1 MKNIFT
7 LILAFILILG
17 CHKKSNQSTDNNN
30 ILLSDMDSTS
40 TIANHKIIPLKTLRF
55 DIELN
60 SDSVIITH
68 FATLKTNFGQ
78 ITIALFGVDAPKTVK
93 NFVKLSKSGYYNGTL
108 VHRIAKNFLIQ
119 MGDGNTKYHSKK
131 HLWGTGGRSI
141 YGTYFSNELNPNSY
155 IYRTGYTYGTVAM
168 ANSGPNKNLSQ
179 FFICLEEAEDL
190 DRKYTIFGK
199 VIKGMDIVEK
209 IANQP
214 INPYPFDSSDGTP
227 IHSIKILSISIAN
240 NKKSR

>member
-1 MKNIFT
+1 
-7 LILAFILILG
+7 
-17 CHKKSNQSTDNNN
+17 
-30 ILLSDMDSTS
+30 MDSAS
-40 TIANHKIIPLKTLRF
+40 SIANDKIIQLKKLKF
-55 DIELN
+55 NIELN
-60 SDSVIITH
+60 PDSVIITH
-68 FATLKTNFGQ
+68 FATLKTSFGP

-93 NFVKLSKSGYYNGTL
+93 NFVKLAKSGYYNGTL
-108 VHRIAKNFLIQ
+108 IHRIAKNFLIQ

-131 HLWGTGGRSI
+131 HLWGTGGKSI
-141 YGTYFSNELNPNSY
+141 YGTYFPDEINHNSY

-179 FFICLEEAEDL
+179 FFICFEEAEDL

-199 VIKGMDIVEK
+199 VIEGMDVVEK

-227 IHSIKILSISIAN
+227 IHPIKIISISISN
-240 NKKSR
+240 NKKKLKNFFNNGPRR

>member
-1 MKNIFT
+1 
-7 LILAFILILG
+7 
-17 CHKKSNQSTDNNN
+17 
-30 ILLSDMDSTS
+30 MDSAF
-40 TIANHKIIPLKTLRF
+40 TIAPDKVIPLKNLKF

-60 SDSVIITH
+60 PDSVSITH

-78 ITIALFGVDAPKTVK
+78 IAIALFGNDAPKTVK
-93 NFVKLSKSGYYNGTL
+93 NFVILAKSGYYNGTL
-108 VHRIAKNFLIQ
+108 IHRIAKNFLIQ

-131 HLWGTGGRSI
+131 HLWGTGGKSI
-141 YGTYFSNELNPNSY
+141 YGTYFLDELNPNSY
-155 IYRTGYTYGTVAM
+155 IYRTGYTYGTVAL

-199 VIKGMDIVEK
+199 VIEGMDVIEK

-227 IHSIKILSISIAN
+227 IHPIKILSISITK
-240 NKKSR
+240 NKKS